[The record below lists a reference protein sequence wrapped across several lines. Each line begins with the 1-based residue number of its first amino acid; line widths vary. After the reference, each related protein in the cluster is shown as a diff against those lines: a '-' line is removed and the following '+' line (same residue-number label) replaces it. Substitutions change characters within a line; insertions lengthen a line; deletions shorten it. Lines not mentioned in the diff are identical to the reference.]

1 MTDRVLRDMAA
12 AATAQAAVDI
22 GQQEPSN
29 PAADAADALSLLLEQ
44 QERQRRS
51 RGGRRRRALHIE
63 AIELLP
69 RSDGVRPTAS
79 GACLRRAI
87 DGGALEFDG
96 RRLALA
102 GGAPVLRALSAA
114 AYAAVAEV
122 ALVGVPFASILAC
135 SGAGSGTGFG
145 ALAALA
151 ALRHLRRLELRD
163 NGVATLPCLDALAP
177 LSRVRALVIEGSP
190 VSGAALLR
198 PYVAYRLPHVRELNG
213 APLGRAEAAAGRALL
228 GGFDVEMA
236 AALVGPAQRAALAA
250 AGLLAP
256 PPLALAGAGEGQW
269 PVAAAAVAP
278 PGRRDGA
285 RSRARKEDRV
295 QTTAAAANTATVTA
309 ASARCCHR
317 RHHHRSGSW
326 RCARSWRAA
335 PRSPRPSQAAAP
347 RQRAAPRLRA
357 PCWAASRRRARAPTR
372 WPRDGSRCWRSAAL
386 RRGGEASTPCRR
398 RRLELMRRAL
408 RSFVFT
414 GGFGSARELGV
425 ATQWRRDVMG
435 PFRGGDFEG
444 ANAQIGD
451 RARLQMDRAGDSTG
465 GGSGGG
471 MLEGRME

>member
-1 MTDRVLRDMAA
+1 MAVEPEEP
-12 AATAQAAVDI
+12 QAAVDI

-228 GGFDVEMA
+228 GGFDVELA

-250 AGLLAP
+250 AGLPAP

-269 PVAAAAVAP
+269 PVAAAAAPP
-278 PGRRDGA
+278 PGRRDGEA
-285 RSRARKEDRV
+285 VESEERGSGADDSSSGEDGGGDGGECALLPPPPPPRWLLALRAQLAGGAALATPFADGSP
-295 QTTAAAANTATVTA
+295 AAARGA
-309 ASARCCHR
+309 AFARAVL
-317 RHHHRSGSW
+317 GGVE
-326 RCARSWRAA
+326 AA
-335 PRSPRPSQAAAP
+335 
-347 RQRAAPRLRA
+347 
-357 PCWAASRRRARAPTR
+357 RARADALAEGWEPLLAE
-372 WPRDGSRCWRSAAL
+372 RCAEEGWRGIHTLPAAP
-386 RRGGEASTPCRR
+386 A
-398 RRLELMRRAL
+398 
-408 RSFVFT
+408 
-414 GGFGSARELGV
+414 
-425 ATQWRRDVMG
+425 
-435 PFRGGDFEG
+435 
-444 ANAQIGD
+444 
-451 RARLQMDRAGDSTG
+451 
-465 GGSGGG
+465 
-471 MLEGRME
+471 